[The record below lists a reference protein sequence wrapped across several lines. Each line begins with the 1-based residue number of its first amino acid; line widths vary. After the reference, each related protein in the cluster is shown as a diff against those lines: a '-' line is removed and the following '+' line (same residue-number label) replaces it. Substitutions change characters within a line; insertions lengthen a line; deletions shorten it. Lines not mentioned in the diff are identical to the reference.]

1 MQALSKAQVI
11 FELLVLSLAK
21 DTADRVEFVPTVA
34 SAPDIADLPP
44 RCHFFGLN
52 FGPSEAGVGG
62 ATDAGLLMDGEFEFL
77 ADLGF
82 DGLIFGG
89 PLVESGLFFFAS
101 EALLFFFVVF
111 ANEFAHG
118 FDHGGGAFP
127 IAFGALPCFTN
138 RRGDGISN
146 AIDKALPKSRLF
158 GFFLRVSLF
167 ALRGRRLLGRREA
180 RSGGEL
186 GFLGI
191 RR

>member
-1 MQALSKAQVI
+1 MI

-21 DTADRVEFVPTVA
+21 DAADRVEFIPTVA

-44 RCHFFGLN
+44 RCDFFGLD
-52 FGPSEAGVGG
+52 FGPSKAGVGG

-89 PLVESGLFFFAS
+89 PLVEGGLFFFAS

-111 ANEFAHG
+111 ADEFAHG
-118 FDHGGGAFP
+118 FDDGGGAFP

-138 RRGDGISN
+138 GRGYGVSD
-146 AIDKALPKSRLF
+146 AINQALPKRRLF
-158 GFFLRVSLF
+158 GFFLGVSLLAF
-167 ALRGRRLLGRREA
+167 GGR
-180 RSGGEL
+180 
-186 GFLGI
+186 
-191 RR
+191 